1 MIPVADRT
9 FARAQ
14 HTELEQ
20 CDHVP
25 VDPHVMGSKKILN
38 GAFQVLQFTCSM
50 IDSAIVDSRR
60 IVGLNCRGAERPS
73 AAEALSERGDP
84 AVRVR
89 VRFESSQQFPR

>member
-9 FARAQ
+9 FARAL

-25 VDPHVMGSKKILN
+25 VDPNVLGSKMTHN
-38 GAFQVLQFTCSM
+38 GAFQMPQFSCLI

-60 IVGLNCRGAERPS
+60 IVGLHGRGAERAS
-73 AAEALSERGDP
+73 AAEALPERGDP

-89 VRFESSQQFPR
+89 VRFEPSQQFPR